1 MKEYE
6 SHPYSSWRN
15 LSIYLLASWRAGM
28 KIYDR
33 NLTGT
38 SAAET
43 GRPQEAQNLSR
54 AGTDTSPARGG
65 IDGSNDRVEFS
76 GTMSRLSRALATFE
90 STRANRVQALAVEY
104 QSGKYKPDPAAT
116 SKGVVSEAL
125 SAGLQ

>member
-1 MKEYE
+1 M
-6 SHPYSSWRN
+6 R
-15 LSIYLLASWRAGM
+15 
-28 KIYDR
+28 IYDR

-38 SAAET
+38 SAAESGQAQKT
-43 GRPQEAQNLSR
+43 QNLSR
-54 AGTDTSPARGG
+54 AGSDTSPASGG
-65 IDGSNDRVEFS
+65 MDGSNDRVEFS

-116 SKGVVSEAL
+116 SKGLVSEAL

>member
-1 MKEYE
+1 
-6 SHPYSSWRN
+6 
-15 LSIYLLASWRAGM
+15 M

-43 GRPQEAQNLSR
+43 GRAQEAQNLSR
-54 AGTDTSPARGG
+54 AAADTSPTRGG
-65 IDGSNDRVEFS
+65 VDGSTDRVEFS
-76 GTMSRLSRALATFE
+76 GTMSRLSRALAAFQ

-104 QSGKYKPDPAAT
+104 QSGRYKPDPAAT
-116 SKGVVSEAL
+116 SKALVSEAL

>member
-1 MKEYE
+1 M
-6 SHPYSSWRN
+6 R
-15 LSIYLLASWRAGM
+15 
-28 KIYDR
+28 IYDG

-43 GRPQEAQNLSR
+43 AQAQKTQSPSR
-54 AGTDTSPARGG
+54 AGSDTSSGRAG
-65 IDGSNDRVEFS
+65 DGSSDSVVFS
-76 GTMSRLSRALATFE
+76 GTMSRLSRTLATFE

-116 SKGVVSEAL
+116 SKGLVSEAL